1 MLTKVVNSIPS
12 DLNVIAPDSKA
23 ELDNSSHIE
32 HMEWVLTQDI
42 QEEILKA
49 LLEFD
54 KWEKYI
60 IKSFVSVIKIIEK
73 LQDG

>member
-12 DLNVIAPDSKA
+12 DDSAPNSKA
-23 ELDNSSHIE
+23 ELDSSSHIE
-32 HMEWVLTQDI
+32 QMEWVLTQDI

-60 IKSFVSVIKIIEK
+60 INSFVSVIKIIEK
-73 LQDG
+73 LQDE

>member
-32 HMEWVLTQDI
+32 YMEWVLTQDI

-54 KWEKYI
+54 KWENKLLRTFSI
-60 IKSFVSVIKIIEK
+60 IKIIEK
-73 LQDG
+73 LENG

>member
-12 DLNVIAPDSKA
+12 DDSAPNSKA
-23 ELDNSSHIE
+23 ELDRSSHIE

-42 QEEILKA
+42 QEDILKA

-54 KWEKYI
+54 K
-60 IKSFVSVIKIIEK
+60 
-73 LQDG
+73 

>member
-12 DLNVIAPDSKA
+12 DDSAPNSKA
-23 ELDNSSHIE
+23 ELDRSSHIE

>member
-12 DLNVIAPDSKA
+12 DLNVIAPDSKS
-23 ELDNSSHIE
+23 ELDKSSNIE

-54 KWEKYI
+54 KWEKCI
-60 IKSFVSVIKIIEK
+60 IKSFASVIKIIEK
-73 LQDG
+73 LQE